1 MQPGPGCR
9 AGIDTLQLL
18 TDGGDEGASPLE
30 VIQKQDHTVVTHC
43 RQGRVG
49 TKDIGEPGITGT
61 TGSAQET
68 STSVMGTMELSGP
81 GQELIRKMG
90 SA

>member
-1 MQPGPGCR
+1 MQPGPGCG

-18 TDGGDEGASPLE
+18 TDGREEGTSPLE
-30 VIQKQDHTVVTHC
+30 VIQKQDHTVVTHY

-49 TKDIGEPGITGT
+49 TEDMGEPGTRET

-68 STSVMGTMELSGP
+68 STRVTSTME
-81 GQELIRKMG
+81 
-90 SA
+90 